1 MARRKRTPNTSLSA
15 LLREA
20 HWGNDQLARA
30 VNITGAEAGLSLS
43 YDKTSV
49 AHWLTGSRPKGPVRE
64 VVREAFARR
73 LGRPVTS
80 SEAFADEAEA
90 ETDTVSGL
98 VELGTADM
106 DPSRRAVLTAG
117 LYSAALVLP
126 GFTDEFTDATGRIDH
141 SRRADRTVHIGAG
154 EVATVNT
161 MTDRIA
167 SILDELGAAHARP
180 MAAAFLVSSVG
191 PWLRASG
198 TEDTKRQLLAAASD
212 LTYLTG
218 WMAMYETAHGLG
230 QRYYV
235 QALKL
240 ASEAGDKVTYCRT
253 LRGMALQAS
262 SLGYGSRTLELADAA
277 AEASPQAGPR
287 LQAFLSG
294 QQAHG
299 AAMVGDRRM
308 AFQRLQETETSLS
321 RADGRNDA
329 VGGYDAAAYHFHASH
344 VLYELGDLP
353 GSIRELTLSNRVR
366 LPGERQGRVHAMGL
380 LARRQMELGHVEE
393 SCRTWGLFLD
403 DYTGI
408 SSVRGDE
415 HFRLLRSELGRHQT
429 VRAVAEITPRVR
441 TVARLKAA

>member
-1 MARRKRTPNTSLSA
+1 
-15 LLREA
+15 
-20 HWGNDQLARA
+20 
-30 VNITGAEAGLSLS
+30 
-43 YDKTSV
+43 
-49 AHWLTGSRPKGPVRE
+49 
-64 VVREAFARR
+64 
-73 LGRPVTS
+73 
-80 SEAFADEAEA
+80 
-90 ETDTVSGL
+90 
-98 VELGTADM
+98 
-106 DPSRRAVLTAG
+106 
-117 LYSAALVLP
+117 
-126 GFTDEFTDATGRIDH
+126 
-141 SRRADRTVHIGAG
+141 
-154 EVATVNT
+154 
-161 MTDRIA
+161 
-167 SILDELGAAHARP
+167 
-180 MAAAFLVSSVG
+180 
-191 PWLRASG
+191 
-198 TEDTKRQLLAAASD
+198 
-212 LTYLTG
+212 
-218 WMAMYETAHGLG
+218 MYETAHGLG

-299 AAMVGDRRM
+299 AAMMGDRRM